1 MSVELDTSFD
11 SLVGDYPGPSCKPAY
26 RVKWLKTKG
35 AILILIWN
43 YLVFSV
49 YHLFQVGYKES
60 WFYHPFQVSATG
72 IIMWSMAIL
81 FPIGGWLADSRIG
94 RYKVIHYSTLI
105 MWIGMLLATF
115 GELLLTN
122 ISATNTNN
130 IKTPV
135 YLCLCIVTGIGFCGF
150 LSNIV
155 NLGIDQL
162 TDASATEITSFITW
176 YTVTMFIS
184 GITVHFTTDCL
195 IREDTFYCKTLVV
208 SICLTLAVCIDF
220 IFQQVL
226 VKEHVDR
233 KSLRVI
239 LQVIQFVI
247 KHRHLKQGPSRFDI
261 AKHMYGGPFTSQ
273 QVDNVRK
280 FLWILVI
287 LTICATVFGTIQL
300 LHYAQEKGEHQIGL
314 LHETNSIRGCYTN
327 LTLRYSSYFIIVVL
341 VGLYEFVIHPL
352 LYRCLPKVRITS
364 KFLSA
369 IAIFFLWILSLVA
382 IEIVLYQK
390 QTMINQTLIHCTF
403 WEKST
408 MSLSSEWFLVP
419 SFFQGLSIFLLVSS
433 ALEFLWSQAPSSM
446 KGLILGLGFMFI
458 GISTILQTA
467 LTAPFVI
474 KDVASHIPWE
484 HAPLTCAIWY
494 YLMEAF
500 IILSVLV
507 TAAVVINKY
516 NSSVQ
521 KETTEYFDPYE
532 SSE

>member
-1 MSVELDTSFD
+1 MSVELDISFD
-11 SLVGDYPGPSCKPAY
+11 SLTGDYLHPSCKPAY

-49 YHLFQVGYKES
+49 YHLFNAGYKES
-60 WFYHPFQVSATG
+60 RLYHPFQVSHSG
-72 IIMWSMAIL
+72 IIMWCMAIL
-81 FPIGGWLADSRIG
+81 FPVGGCLADTRIG

-122 ISATNTNN
+122 ISAANTHH
-130 IKTPV
+130 IKTLL
-135 YLCLCIVTGIGFCGF
+135 YLCLCVLTSIGLCGF

-176 YTVTMFIS
+176 YTLTTFIS

-195 IREDTFYCKTLVV
+195 VTEDTFYAKTLVV
-208 SICLTLAVCIDF
+208 AICLTLALCLDF
-220 IFQQVL
+220 LFQHIL
-226 VKEHVDR
+226 VKEHIDK
-233 KSLRVI
+233 KSLRII

-247 KHRHLKQGPSRFDI
+247 KHRHLKQGSSRFDI

-280 FLWILVI
+280 FLWISI
-287 LTICATVFGTIQL
+287 LLSTCTIIFGTIQL
-300 LHYAQEKGEHQIGL
+300 LHYAQENSEHHIGL
-314 LHETNSIRGCYTN
+314 WHKTDTIGGCYKN
-327 LTLRYSSYFIIVVL
+327 LTLRYSSYFVVVVL
-341 VGLYEFVIHPL
+341 VGLYEFIIHPL
-352 LYRCLPKVRITS
+352 PYRCLPKIYITS

-369 IAIFFLWILSLVA
+369 IVIFFLWILSLLA
-382 IEIVLYQK
+382 IEAVLYQK
-390 QTMINQTLIHCTF
+390 QRMVNYTLVHCTF
-403 WEKST
+403 WEKTS

-419 SFFQGLSIFLLVSS
+419 SFFQGLSIFLLSSS
-433 ALEFLWSQAPSSM
+433 ALEFMWAQAPSSM

-467 LTAPFVI
+467 LTAPFVV
-474 KDVASHIPWE
+474 KDVASHIPWD

-500 IILSVLV
+500 IILIVLI
-507 TAAVVINKY
+507 TATVAVKMY
-516 NSSVQ
+516 NSSMQ
-521 KETTEYFDPYE
+521 KQYSDPHESTEQAI
-532 SSE
+532 

>member
-11 SLVGDYPGPSCKPAY
+11 SHMGDYLGLSCKPAY

-49 YHLFQVGYKES
+49 FHLFQAGYNERQLC
-60 WFYHPFQVSATG
+60 HPFKVSLSS
-72 IIMWSMAIL
+72 IIVWCMAIL
-81 FPIGGWLADSRIG
+81 FPVGGCLADTRIG

-122 ISATNTNN
+122 ISAANTQH

-135 YLCLCIVTGIGFCGF
+135 YLCLCVFTSIGLCGF

-176 YTVTMFIS
+176 YTLTMFIS

-195 IREDTFYCKTLVV
+195 ITEDTYYAKTLVV
-208 SICLTLAVCIDF
+208 AICLTLALCLNF
-220 IFQQVL
+220 LFQHVL
-226 VKEHVDR
+226 VKEHTDR

-239 LQVIQFVI
+239 LQVIRFVI
-247 KHRHLKQGPSRFDI
+247 KHRHLKQGSSRFDI

-273 QVDNVRK
+273 QVGDVRK
-280 FLWILVI
+280 FLWILV
-287 LTICATVFGTIQL
+287 LLSTCTIVFGTLQL
-300 LHYAQEKGEHQIGL
+300 LHYAQEKGEHRIGL
-314 LHETNSIRGCYTN
+314 LHNAGSIGGCYKN
-327 LTLRYSSYFIIVVL
+327 LTLRYSSYFFVVVL
-341 VGLYEFVIHPL
+341 VGLYEFIIHPL
-352 LYRCLPKVRITS
+352 MYRCLPMIRITS

-369 IAIFFLWILSLVA
+369 IGIFFLWIVSLLA
-382 IEIVLYQK
+382 IEAVLYQK
-390 QTMINQTLIHCTF
+390 QRVVNHTLVHCTF
-403 WEKST
+403 LEKSNT
-408 MSLSSEWFLVP
+408 SISSEWFLVP

-433 ALEFLWSQAPSSM
+433 ALEFMWAQAPSSM

-467 LTAPFVI
+467 LTAPFAI
-474 KDVASHIPWE
+474 KEVASHIPWD
-484 HAPLTCAIWY
+484 HAPLTCEIWY
-494 YLMEAF
+494 YLMELF
-500 IILSVLV
+500 IILIVLI
-507 TAAVVINKY
+507 TAAVVVKMY
-516 NSSVQ
+516 NSSMQ
-521 KETTEYFDPYE
+521 KEYFDLYE
-532 SSE
+532 SREQTI